1 MHEIRLARCDYLKSA
16 MFLGTDMLYR
26 VTLSMGVV
34 QRKEETSGVALTK
47 RADLAMNN

>member
-1 MHEIRLARCDYLKSA
+1 
-16 MFLGTDMLYR
+16 MLYR

-47 RADLAMNN
+47 RADVAMYAAKNIGGDRVVAG